1 MPHPSHSLAE
11 TLEHTRQTFLAAGHT
26 LPNVRRDFPEWHQG
40 RPRYALWALMVDLPH
55 LRALLARAAD
65 VLGPWLLDD
74 YQRQPHITLALAGF
88 PTAQPTQPDDYGPED
103 LARHRAALAAGAPP
117 PFEICIG
124 APSSFSSAPF
134 LSVEDPEGGIAR
146 LRQLLDDRP
155 HPDGGPYIPHLT
167 LGLYSGAYPCRQV
180 LQRLLSM
187 EWPPVRLRVDRLM
200 LLEYEAGVIGGGL
213 KSSETCRLMI
223 KK

>member
-1 MPHPSHSLAE
+1 MSHLTE
-11 TLEHTRQTFLAAGHT
+11 TLERTRQDFLAAGHT
-26 LPNVRRDFPEWHQG
+26 MPNVRRDFPEWHRG

-55 LRALLARAAD
+55 LRDLLGRAARE
-65 VLGPWLLDD
+65 LAPWLLDD

-88 PTAQPTQPDDYGPED
+88 PTPTPTQPDDYGPED

-155 HPDGGPYIPHLT
+155 HPGGGPYVPHLT
-167 LGLYSGAYPCRQV
+167 LGLYGGAYPCGPV
-180 LQRLLSM
+180 LQRLLSLV
-187 EWPPVRLRVDRLM
+187 WPSVRLRVDRLT
-200 LLEYEAGVIGGGL
+200 LLEYRADVIGGQ
-213 KSSETCRLMI
+213 LMSI
-223 KK
+223 DFFSLMSKR